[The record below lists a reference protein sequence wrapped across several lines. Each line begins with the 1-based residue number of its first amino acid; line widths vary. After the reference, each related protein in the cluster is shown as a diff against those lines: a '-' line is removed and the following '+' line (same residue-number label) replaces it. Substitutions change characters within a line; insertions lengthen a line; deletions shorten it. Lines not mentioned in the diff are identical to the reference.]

1 MDKPYVLVYE
11 GKDGVL
17 LSLEFNL
24 DIDYNSYNKTILSMY
39 GKRIKRRY
47 VYIKESDEYLS
58 RKQFNEWRSNNG

>member
-11 GKDGVL
+11 GKDDVL

-47 VYIKESDEYLS
+47 VYIKESDECLS
-58 RKQFNEWRSNNG
+58 LKQFNEWRSNNG